1 MPAVITAKEVEEL
14 IAKGG
19 DLKSLPADAIL
30 TPSAKDAIRDYNY
43 ARRGNTSA
51 PAAPSAPAKP
61 LTSKSPK
68 AELEAY
74 FNSPAAHALKEQI
87 CAMGHRLWQREYVD
101 GNGGNMAIRVGEDIA
116 ICTPAVCFS
125 TRPLR

>member
-61 LTSKSPK
+61 LTSQ
-68 AELEAY
+68 
-74 FNSPAAHALKEQI
+74 AA
-87 CAMGHRLWQREYVD
+87 
-101 GNGGNMAIRVGEDIA
+101 
-116 ICTPAVCFS
+116 
-125 TRPLR
+125 